1 MRILVSGG
9 TGLVGTRLVPALG
22 QAGYDVEVLS
32 RDPGRAR
39 DGLPDEVDVTAWD
52 GRARPPAA
60 SLEAADA
67 VVHLAG
73 EPVVGRWTAAK
84 RTAIRD
90 SRVLGTRALVDGL
103 LAAKRPPKV
112 LLSASAVGYYGD
124 RGPAVLDEEAGPGV
138 GFLSEV
144 CVSWEREANRAAA
157 AARVVSLRIG
167 LVLDPAGGA
176 LGNLLLPFRLGLGG
190 RVAAGDQ
197 WWPWVHA
204 DDLVRLIL
212 WALAEPELSGP
223 LNACAPQPVTQS
235 EFAQALGRALRRP
248 TWLPLPGALLRVG
261 LGGMA
266 TELLASRRA
275 IPARAQAGGFTFD
288 FPRVE
293 DALADLVGGS
303 NRERG
308 SRGSHVS
315 A

>member
-9 TGLVGTRLVPALG
+9 TGLVGKRLVPALNE
-22 QAGYDVEVLS
+22 AGHAVEILT
-32 RDPGRAR
+32 RDPARAR
-39 DGLPDEVDVTAWD
+39 SSLPGGVDVTAWD
-52 GRARPPAA
+52 GRTPPPAA

-84 RTAIRD
+84 RAAIRD
-90 SRVLGTRALVDGL
+90 SRVVGTRALVDGL
-103 LAAKRPPKV
+103 LAAKRPPDV

-124 RGPAVLDEEAGPGV
+124 RGEAVLDEEAGPGE

-144 CVSWEREANRAAA
+144 CVAWEREALRAATA
-157 AARVVSLRIG
+157 SRVVALRIG

-176 LGNLLLPFRLGLGG
+176 LGNMLLPFRLGLGG

-223 LNACAPQPVTQS
+223 LNACAPEPVTQS
-235 EFAQALGRALRRP
+235 TFARALGRALHRP
-248 TWLPLPGALLRVG
+248 AWLPLPGALVRAG

-275 IPARAQAGGFTFD
+275 VPTRARAAGFSFD
-288 FPRVE
+288 FPRLE
-293 DALADLVGGS
+293 DALADLVGTRS
-303 NRERG
+303 ERG

-315 A
+315 T